1 MVQNEL
7 VNHLDKGYN
16 NMYKVVCERTSQ
28 GKQQKKESFFETI
41 EKAEMAYNN
50 HIYFAGRGIIW
61 HTITMYDSNENFI
74 SQAILD
80 KVRL

>member
-1 MVQNEL
+1 
-7 VNHLDKGYN
+7 
-16 NMYKVVCERTSQ
+16 MYKVVCDRTSQ
-28 GKQQKKESFFETI
+28 GKQQKMESFHETI

-50 HIYFAGRGIIW
+50 LMSRGIIW
-61 HTITMYDSNENFI
+61 HTITMYDSNEKFI